1 MRIKYISKLLVLG
14 VLTTALLPANGVLAS
29 DLNSNALGIIIPY
42 VEDHNVDSVNI
53 VDLAKAMHV
62 EVKKVDGGIQM
73 YLNNKTV
80 AIYDNDSTIYIN
92 GSAVPYKTTKM
103 KDFDTGEYYEMPIS
117 QKPTKVGDGYLVPK
131 SIIKDKI
138 GIDCASDGIHVAD
151 ITIPPTSSVDNS
163 ASYSRTTTSTS
174 TDGWKNESGVW
185 YYLKNGAKATGW
197 VQDGGKWYYLG
208 TDGKMQVGWI
218 QDGANWYYLNG
229 DGSMAHDTT
238 VGGYYL
244 GSNGAWT
251 TASASGS
258 SGSVTGISYSELIN
272 RMESLGFIDKEY
284 YTATELGEDSG
295 AYGWYWK
302 NTMCGSAS
310 VYDNGGFIVQL
321 RKNNSEFHSA
331 ILQIFNWLLPTQG
344 NELDHILATN
354 PQNETLTMDGRTV
367 QIKMYEDAIEVKI
380 TG

>member
-117 QKPTKVGDGYLVPK
+117 QKPTRVGDGYLVPK

-151 ITIPPTSSVDNS
+151 ITVPPTSSVDNS

-197 VQDGGKWYYLG
+197 IQDGGKWYYLG
-208 TDGKMQVGWI
+208 TDGKMQVGWV

-244 GSNGAWT
+244 GSNGAWET
-251 TASASGS
+251 SSNSSS
-258 SGSVTGISYSELIN
+258 SGSATGISYEELKN
-272 RMESLGFIDKEY
+272 RVESLGFVDREY
-284 YTATELGEDSG
+284 ASTTIMGDLSG
-295 AYGWYWK
+295 YGWYWK
-302 NTMCGSAS
+302 DYTSGSIS
-310 VYDNGGFIVQL
+310 IYDNGGFHIQL
-321 RKNNSEFHSA
+321 KKNNAEFHKA
-331 ILQIFNWLLPTQG
+331 VLQIFNWLLPTQG
-344 NELDHILATN
+344 NELNNILSTN

-367 QIKMYEDAIEVKI
+367 KITMYADAIGITI